1 MATLMY
7 IDAASMSLAIQF
19 VVILVIVILVGWN
32 AVGPRRPCP
41 PVP

>member
-19 VVILVIVILVGWN
+19 VVILAIVILVGR
-32 AVGPRRPCP
+32 VLVRRLRRRG
-41 PVP
+41 